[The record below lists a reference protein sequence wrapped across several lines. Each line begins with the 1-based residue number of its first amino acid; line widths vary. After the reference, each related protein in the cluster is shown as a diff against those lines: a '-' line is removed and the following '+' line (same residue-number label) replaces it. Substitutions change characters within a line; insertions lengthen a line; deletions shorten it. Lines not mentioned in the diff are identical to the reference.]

1 MDLIIYSLETAPMLY
16 EPPVLAE
23 LPVEEAEPAEIA
35 RRVNK
40 A

>member
-1 MDLIIYSLETAPMLY
+1 MDLIIYSLETAPLLY
-16 EPPVLAE
+16 EPPVA
-23 LPVEEAEPAEIA
+23 AEPPVDETEAAETF